1 MERLG
6 LRRKLNIQR
15 EIKRYLQEKK
25 NQNVDLKEYQKEYF
39 EGHPKGYQEE
49 YQKEYPE
56 EYSKGYRE
64 KYPKGYQ
71 EEYSKGYREGYPKEY
86 QKRYQSRSLR
96 ESLEKTETE
105 LKKKQKKGKKEFI
118 DLEKEKG
125 KIERFYVSK
134 QRKKDRRHR
143 KIFIL
148 FVCIVILLFFFQLF
162 TKIIEPSIIAMCE
175 IRANSI
181 GVSVSN
187 KAIKQVMEEVGYD
200 RQLVHLEKDE
210 AGNIIALKADVI
222 EMNYIASLI
231 GSRTQQMY
239 NELTEAYVKIPIGN
253 FTGNALLAG
262 RGPSIEVK
270 IVPVGTVGSDFK
282 TEFVSTGINQT
293 RHRVYLE
300 VVSSMRVIAPFST
313 KTIKVVNNV
322 NVAETVLI
330 GDVPSSYYNL
340 EGRENIEDDS
350 LNLWQD

>member
-6 LRRKLNIQR
+6 LNRNIR
-15 EIKRYLQEKK
+15 IKNEIKRYWQKQS
-25 NQNVDLKEYQKEYF
+25 NQKIHLKESIKPNNHKINLNESIKQRNQKIE
-39 EGHPKGYQEE
+39 
-49 YQKEYPE
+49 
-56 EYSKGYRE
+56 
-64 KYPKGYQ
+64 
-71 EEYSKGYREGYPKEY
+71 
-86 QKRYQSRSLR
+86 
-96 ESLEKTETE
+96 
-105 LKKKQKKGKKEFI
+105 
-118 DLEKEKG
+118 LEKEIK
-125 KIERFYVSK
+125 KSTSK
-134 QRKKDRRHR
+134 QFQEEKVEKNNDKLSKKRKDKLEKNSQYLLENHKKRKMKSRRR
-143 KIFIL
+143 KLIFCICV
-148 FVCIVILLFFFQLF
+148 FVPILLFELF
-162 TKIIEPSIIAMCE
+162 TTLIEPSIIAMCE

-200 RQLVHLEKDE
+200 MQLVKLEKDE
-210 AGNIIALKADVI
+210 AGNILALQANVV

-262 RGPSIEVK
+262 RGPSIQVK

-293 RHRVYLE
+293 RHRVYLQ
-300 VVSSMRVIAPFST
+300 VISSMRVIAPFTT

-330 GDVPSSYYNL
+330 GDVPNSYYNL
-340 EGRENIEDDS
+340 EGVDNVVDDS
-350 LNLWQD
+350 LNLWDE